1 MEKSQLEETHKLLV
15 ARHDK
20 LNAWEEKLSER
31 EAKLIDNVT
40 MQAISI
46 ILLRTLRKNGK
57 IKPAHLNEIRF
68 APEKFNNDEYN
79 PKRLLE
85 NVLQETWLDR
95 EERKPTPKEISA
107 TQ

>member
-1 MEKSQLEETHKLLV
+1 MEKSQLEEAHKLLV
-15 ARHDK
+15 ARRDK
-20 LNAWEEKLSER
+20 LDVREKQLLER
-31 EAKLIDNVT
+31 EAKLIDNAT

-85 NVLQETWLDR
+85 NVLRETWLDR
-95 EERKPTPKEISA
+95 EERLPTPKEISG
-107 TQ
+107 TE

>member
-1 MEKSQLEETHKLLV
+1 MEKSPLEETRKLLV
-15 ARHDK
+15 ARRDQLDIREAK
-20 LNAWEEKLSER
+20 LAER

-46 ILLRTLRKNGK
+46 ILLRALRKNGK
-57 IKPAHLNEIRF
+57 IKPAYLNEIRF
-68 APEKFNNDEYN
+68 ASEKFMNDEYN

-85 NVLQETWLDR
+85 NVLQETFLDR

-107 TQ
+107 NR